1 MPYELCE
8 FPEEGGKEMVR
19 INLLPEG
26 PGAEIWRKLEKAIWI
41 FWFLL
46 PFAIFLWAKLAVNS
60 K

>member
-1 MPYELCE
+1 
-8 FPEEGGKEMVR
+8 MVT

-26 PGAEIWRKLEKAIWI
+26 LKAAIWRKLERAVWI

-46 PFAIFLWAKLAVNS
+46 PFAIFLWAKLMVNS

>member
-1 MPYELCE
+1 
-8 FPEEGGKEMVR
+8 MVR

-26 PGAEIWRKLEKAIWI
+26 PGAEIWRKLEKSLWI

-46 PFAIFLWAKLAVNS
+46 PFAIFLWANLAVNS

>member
-1 MPYELCE
+1 
-8 FPEEGGKEMVR
+8 MVK

-26 PGAEIWRKLEKAIWI
+26 PGTEIWRKLEKTVWI

-46 PFAIFLWAKLAVNS
+46 PLAIFLWAKLAVNS

>member
-1 MPYELCE
+1 
-8 FPEEGGKEMVR
+8 MVK

-26 PGAEIWRKLEKAIWI
+26 PGAEIWRKLEKAVWI

-46 PFAIFLWAKLAVNS
+46 PFAIFLWAKLVGNP